1 MLAYS
6 KFHMD
11 NQTGAV
17 KCNTKDFQNIQIF
30 EEENY
35 WKTGYN
41 YKLIKNNTTQQVF
54 IMSHTH
60 LDFKNGL
67 MIKTD
72 NQEDYIVSRSQ
83 YVFSVPPGG
92 HRGVYTKPYTGFM
105 RGGQANTPKLVEST
119 QYDQNVLN
127 YYQSHYDRY
136 NLASYNI
143 PLIEEDGDDDN
154 KLPDDRDDV
163 EDEGTAP
170 AVKSGFRAVKSKGP
184 KTKMAMK
191 KTFT

>member
-67 MIKTD
+67 LIKTD

-127 YYQSHYDRY
+127 YY
-136 NLASYNI
+136 
-143 PLIEEDGDDDN
+143 
-154 KLPDDRDDV
+154 
-163 EDEGTAP
+163 
-170 AVKSGFRAVKSKGP
+170 
-184 KTKMAMK
+184 
-191 KTFT
+191 